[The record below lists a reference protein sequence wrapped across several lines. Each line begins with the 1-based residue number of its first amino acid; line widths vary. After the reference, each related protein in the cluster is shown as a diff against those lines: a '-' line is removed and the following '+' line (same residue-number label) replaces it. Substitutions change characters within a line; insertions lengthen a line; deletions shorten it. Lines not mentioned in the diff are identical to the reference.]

1 MHLLGELADQTWSR
15 LEALLVN
22 FDDSDQQRRAF
33 LDDTRQFF
41 HQRLMIYE
49 QRRIQ
54 LEKQTKLLLDE
65 VHRLCDELQL
75 PRTTIE
81 IPSALTLKD
90 KDKYLREQIEQLK
103 VRLFERDKELIQLR
117 ETIRIRSQVIG
128 LDPPDIEQVLSTNKA
143 HAILSDLTQQL
154 KTLQIN
160 LENLLS
166 SIRSLNPSIA
176 EKHWPL
182 IQSFISINDA
192 NQSAWFTAHQPST
205 GRALQ
210 SRLQT
215 EYDQLHQALL
225 TEVVR
230 LRQELGQKEPSP
242 PYDLQQELAD
252 LRLRQRYLTLLA
264 SFPHQLTA
272 RSTLDEIRRTY
283 EELTASMRAKAREK
297 LRSLW
302 DQLDVPEE
310 QRIFPKTS
318 TNEDD
323 YLAINDEI
331 IRLEIYVES
340 IRPLLVKIQK
350 REWYKREMVEFEK
363 RAGDPARLRGS
374 STQLL
379 REERF
384 RTFVFA
390 LTAGHLLR
398 FSL

>member
-41 HQRLMIYE
+41 QQRLTIYE

-54 LEKQTKLLLDE
+54 LEKQTELLLDE

-81 IPSALTLKD
+81 IPSALTWKD

-117 ETIRIRSQVIG
+117 ESIRIRSQVIG
-128 LDPPDIEQVLSTNKA
+128 LDPPDTEQILSTNKA
-143 HAILSDLTQQL
+143 HAFLSDLTQQL
-154 KTLQIN
+154 KKLQIN

-166 SIRSLNPSIA
+166 SIRSLNPNIA

-205 GRALQ
+205 GRSLQ

-215 EYDQLHQALL
+215 EYDQLHQVLL
-225 TEVVR
+225 TEVIR

-252 LRLRQRYLTLLA
+252 LRLRQRYLALLA

-297 LRSLW
+297 LKSLW
-302 DQLDVPEE
+302 DQLDVPEK

-323 YLAINDEI
+323 YLTINDEI

-379 REERF
+379 KEERF

-390 LTAGHLLR
+390 WIAGHPLR
-398 FSL
+398 FSF

>member
-1 MHLLGELADQTWSR
+1 MHLLGELADQTWSS

-22 FDDSDQQRRAF
+22 FDESDRERRAF
-33 LDDTRQFF
+33 VDDRRQFF
-41 HQRLMIYE
+41 QQRLTIYE
-49 QRRIQ
+49 QGRIE
-54 LEKQTKLLLDE
+54 LEKQIELLLGE

-75 PRTTIE
+75 PRTTVE
-81 IPSALTLKD
+81 IPPALTLRD
-90 KDKYLREQIEQLK
+90 KDKYLREQIERLK

-128 LDPPDIEQVLSTNKA
+128 LDPPDTEQILSTNKA
-143 HAILSDLTQQL
+143 HGILSDLTQQL
-154 KTLQIN
+154 KKLQLN
-160 LENLLS
+160 LDNLLS
-166 SIRSLNPSIA
+166 SIRSLNPNIS
-176 EKHWPL
+176 EKHKPL
-182 IQSFISINDA
+182 IHSFISINDA
-192 NQSAWFTAHQPST
+192 NQSAWFTTHQPLT
-205 GRALQ
+205 GRLLH

-225 TEVVR
+225 TEVIR

-242 PYDLQQELAD
+242 PYDLQQELTD
-252 LRLRQRYLTLLA
+252 LRLRQRYLALLA

-297 LRSLW
+297 LKSLW

-310 QRIFPKTS
+310 QRIFPKTF

-340 IRPLLVKIQK
+340 IRPLLVKI
-350 REWYKREMVEFEK
+350 
-363 RAGDPARLRGS
+363 
-374 STQLL
+374 
-379 REERF
+379 
-384 RTFVFA
+384 
-390 LTAGHLLR
+390 
-398 FSL
+398 

>member
-15 LEALLVN
+15 LEALLAN
-22 FDDSDQQRRAF
+22 FDNADQERRAF

-41 HQRLMIYE
+41 QARLAIYE
-49 QRRIQ
+49 QRRME
-54 LEKQTKLLLDE
+54 LEKQIDVLLGE
-65 VHRLCDELQL
+65 VYRLCDELQL
-75 PRTTIE
+75 TRTTVE
-81 IPSALTLKD
+81 IPATLNLKD
-90 KDKYLREQIEQLK
+90 KDKYLREQIELLK
-103 VRLFERDKELIQLR
+103 ARLFERDRELIQLR
-117 ETIRIRSQVIG
+117 ETIRVRRAVIG
-128 LDPPDIEQVLSTNKA
+128 LDPSNTEQILSTGKA
-143 HAILSDLTQQL
+143 HVILSDLTQQL
-154 KTLQIN
+154 KTLQKN
-160 LENLLS
+160 LHDLLGEV
-166 SIRSLNPSIA
+166 RSLNPNLA
-176 EKHWPL
+176 EKQSPL

-192 NQSAWFTAHQPST
+192 NQSAWLTTHQPMT
-205 GRALQ
+205 GRLMH
-210 SRLQT
+210 SRLQS

-225 TEVVR
+225 TEVIR
-230 LRQELGQKEPSP
+230 LRRELGQKEPSP
-242 PYDLQQELAD
+242 PYDLKRELED
-252 LRLRQRYLTLLA
+252 LRLRQRYLALLT
-264 SFPHQLTA
+264 SFPHQLTS

-297 LRSLW
+297 LKSLW

-310 QRIFPKTS
+310 QRILPKTS

-363 RAGDPARLRGS
+363 HAGDPARLRGS

-379 REERF
+379 KEERF
-384 RTFVFA
+384 RKFVYS
-390 LTAGHLLR
+390 LIVNHLLP